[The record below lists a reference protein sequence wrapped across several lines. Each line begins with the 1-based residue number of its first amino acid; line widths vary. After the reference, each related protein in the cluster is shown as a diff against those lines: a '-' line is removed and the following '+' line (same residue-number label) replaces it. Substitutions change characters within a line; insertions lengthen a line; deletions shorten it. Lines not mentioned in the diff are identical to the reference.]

1 MIPGNL
7 IFNFYAVYLDSWTL
21 FQHPGQ
27 ATPKTT
33 PTLSRK
39 HIHFSES
46 TQIGVRDVQTAAE
59 FPRRSRSRSK
69 SNERYLDDDDY
80 HRVPNDEDVSS
91 IVLDAALHRDTQLL
105 VSEAECRAL
114 PLGDQQAAANGSM
127 LSATG
132 NDDEVTPVVLSG
144 KMTIS
149 FLGGPD
155 GLSVDVPEVSLLPR

>member
-1 MIPGNL
+1 MFL
-7 IFNFYAVYLDSWTL
+7 QA
-21 FQHPGQ
+21 GQ
-27 ATPKTT
+27 VTPKTT
-33 PTLSRK
+33 PTLTRK
-39 HIHFSES
+39 HIHFGEN

-69 SNERYLDDDDY
+69 SNERYLDDADRC
-80 HRVPNDEDVSS
+80 RVPDDKDVSS

-114 PLGDQQAAANGSM
+114 PLADQQTTSHDSS
-127 LSATG
+127 LISAMG
-132 NDDEVTPVVLSG
+132 NDEEVTPVVLSG

-155 GLSVDVPEVSLLPR
+155 GMSVDVPEVRTMISFHLLKITSLHG